1 MSIPGDLIIEHWLL
15 VKDTMNNA
23 LTPEQRL
30 SMLSMGL
37 AGETGE
43 LIEPLKK
50 HLYHGKPLDK
60 EALVKEA
67 GDVLWYLH
75 GLLIECDSS
84 LNLALYGNIEKLRA
98 RYPKGF
104 KEGGGIR

>member
-1 MSIPGDLIIEHWLL
+1 MPFHLLAEHWSLCQE
-15 VKDTMNNA
+15 TMNKS
-23 LTPEQRL
+23 LTAEQRF

-75 GLLIECDSS
+75 GLLIECDST
-84 LNLALYGNIEKLRA
+84 LADALSINITKLRA
-98 RYPKGF
+98 RYPGGF
-104 KEGGGIR
+104 TEGGGIR